1 MKANNYL
8 VFREEPV
15 GSAGIIHRQQH
26 NERQAEV
33 YGNANID
40 LSMTDSNIYFKKPIN
55 DYMKMLQ
62 DRIDSGELSTK
73 GLQKEAAL
81 FSEIVVGVNTD
92 FWCDKDEAYKRE
104 FFEAVYKWLVQ
115 KFGEENII
123 SCVWHRDE
131 SFEGKVNEHLHC
143 VAVPT
148 VSKKRYYSKRS
159 VQYQELLQQEGKID
173 PHDER
178 LLKTEEIQISHSKF
192 FESTK
197 DEKHRII
204 YSYSVLQ
211 DELAAALQKEGFD
224 IRRGITGQSGVK
236 HLSPLQYKA
245 LMQRL
250 ELQAEVIAPELHPV
264 NLDDETIAISSDEY
278 DAVVALKEKAS
289 KQTAAYAEAVEVYVE
304 EQKKLTEKKQEVY
317 AVALQQSKDMFE
329 EMQYEQLKEE
339 ANRLRAENEMLRK
352 AIDFIKDKVQALVAC
367 FSKIAECWTHIR
379 TEPQADLNSLMTS
392 IDREVNT
399 GISILNN
406 EKTEYWKLER

>member
-1 MKANNYL
+1 MNNYL

-15 GSAGIIHRQQH
+15 ASSGILHRQQH

-33 YGNANID
+33 YANANID
-40 LSMTDSNIYFKKPIN
+40 LAMSDSNVHFKYPTD

-62 DRIDSGELSTK
+62 DRIDSGEITTK
-73 GLQKEAAL
+73 GLKEDAAL

-92 FWCDKDEAYKRE
+92 FWLDKDEDYRRE
-104 FFEAVYKWLVQ
+104 FFQAVYGWLVH

-131 SFEGKVNEHLHC
+131 SFDGKVNEHLHC

-148 VSKKRYYSKRS
+148 VKNKRYYSKRS
-159 VQYQELLQQEGKID
+159 TQYQELLEQEGKVN

-192 FESTK
+192 FASSK

-204 YSYSVLQ
+204 YSYSILQ
-211 DELAAALQKEGFD
+211 DELTTVLQKEGFD
-224 IRRGITGQSGVK
+224 IKRGITGQSGVK

-250 ELQAEVIAPELHPV
+250 ELQADVIAPALHPV
-264 NLDDETIAISSDEY
+264 NLDEGTVALSSDEY

-289 KQTAAYAEAVEVYVE
+289 KQTAAYAEAVDVYVE

-317 AVALQQSKDMFE
+317 AVALKQSKDLFD

-339 ANRLRAENEMLRK
+339 AKRLRVENETLRK
-352 AIDFIKDKVQALVAC
+352 AIEFIKDKVQAIVSC
-367 FSKIAECWTHIR
+367 FSKIAECWMHLR
-379 TEPQADLNSLMTS
+379 TEPQADLNCLMAS
-392 IDREVNT
+392 IDKEINT

-406 EKTEYWKLER
+406 EKNEYWKLDR